1 MTVSL
6 ADRHARAGT
15 MVRDLREVGTH
26 DVATAGAKA
35 ASLAKLIAAD
45 VPVPDGFVIETSAFA
60 AFVDASGLRER
71 IADRLAGLDVDC
83 RDEVDQAAAD
93 IRLGFDMTEFPGAV
107 SAAIGRAYA
116 QLSGD
121 PGALV
126 AVRSST
132 TTIDTS
138 TEVLAHLNETVLCVR
153 RIGPLLDA
161 VRRCWASLYA
171 PRALVLRHKL
181 GFDRGD
187 IDAAVIVQRQVN
199 PTRSGFMATGA
210 TDDDAPDRLVVEAIY
225 GLGEA
230 AISGLVAPDRF
241 AVDKSSLGI
250 LSREVHHKGLV
261 VEERPPDGG
270 TRQRCVSGEQADRAA
285 LLDSEI
291 REIARVGAQVEDRF
305 GGPQVVEWALD
316 RDGRV
321 WVLQSCPLD
330 SASFEQRCAIG
341 LRR

>member
-1 MTVSL
+1 
-6 ADRHARAGT
+6 
-15 MVRDLREVGTH
+15 
-26 DVATAGAKA
+26 
-35 ASLAKLIAAD
+35 
-45 VPVPDGFVIETSAFA
+45 VIEASAFA
-60 AFVDASGLRER
+60 AFVDASSLRER

-93 IRLGFDMTEFPGAV
+93 IR
-107 SAAIGRAYA
+107 
-116 QLSGD
+116 
-121 PGALV
+121 
-126 AVRSST
+126 
-132 TTIDTS
+132 
-138 TEVLAHLNETVLCVR
+138 
-153 RIGPLLDA
+153 
-161 VRRCWASLYA
+161 
-171 PRALVLRHKL
+171 L

-230 AISGLVAPDRF
+230 AISGLVVPDRF

-250 LSREVHHKGLV
+250 LGKEVHHKGLV

-291 REIARVGAQVEDRF
+291 REIARVGAQVEDHF
-305 GGPQVVEWALD
+305 GGPQVIEWALD

-330 SASFEQRCAIG
+330 SASLEQRCAVG
-341 LRR
+341 LGR